1 LTNVWREPAAN
12 GVERIRAAR
21 RVGALHANQKPLAL
35 MERQILASSDVG
47 DVVWEPFGGLASA
60 SVAALRLGRRAH
72 AAEIDAD
79 YFAAAATR
87 LRAELGRARIG
98 AAS

>member
-1 LTNVWREPAAN
+1 MGRPAREMDSRPRPDQCLA
-12 GVERIRAAR
+12 RAAGKR
-21 RVGALHANQKPLAL
+21 RREDSRGAS
-35 MERQILASSDVG
+35 RQILASSDVG
-47 DVVWEPFGGLASA
+47 DVIWEPFGGLASA

-79 YFAAAATR
+79 YFAAAAAR
-87 LRAELGRARIG
+87 LRSELARAPIG